1 MEDDEDDYM
10 LMINHHLPLEDKD
23 HSLSDADH
31 VFLKT
36 GCPTD
41 LKVTQCEL
49 WIFQCSIAT
58 MGNLTYV

>member
-1 MEDDEDDYM
+1 MMEDDEDDYM

-41 LKVTQCEL
+41 LKVT
-49 WIFQCSIAT
+49 
-58 MGNLTYV
+58 